1 MTVLYALL
9 AQCAMCKDS
18 LDQSTDASE
27 SILTRGFNSSVLF
40 LLVLVFTLMGA
51 IAFKV
56 WRIMREEDRRAL
68 AAAAAAPAADAA
80 PRP

>member
-1 MTVLYALL
+1 MTALYALL